1 MDSETIITVLTGATA
16 AVGSFYGGKRL
27 GASAAAQ
34 DAANESQTAVN
45 TVELLQIAVA
55 ELQRQNGE
63 KTTEVA
69 DLRGRVAVLEDMVTQ
84 RAEVAAVHEEVKG
97 VRGVVNAIAA
107 KVGA

>member
-1 MDSETIITVLTGATA
+1 MDSETVITILTGAA
-16 AVGSFYGGKRL
+16 GVAGGFFGGRRL
-27 GASAAAQ
+27 GVST
-34 DAANESQTAVN
+34 DAQTAVN

-55 ELQRQNGE
+55 ELERQGRTKDE
-63 KTTEVA
+63 ELA
-69 DLRGRVAVLEDMVTQ
+69 DLRGRVGVLEDMVTQ